1 MSPMMW
7 LLVIFLI
14 IIVAYLVG
22 SKLQNNRVTGI
33 WEMNELQECTNE
45 INRIAGGVEN
55 VVSLK
60 VLNKIMPYLREVDT
74 GFSNVEE
81 YLLKYFEYPEREI
94 SRLKQDALDNTDAP
108 KKYKLLHTIID
119 DIIRRNNIDSVEEF
133 FKKSKLTYREFL
145 PESHRKV
152 LADAARYAK
161 VSKDDLKKLS
171 KIYDK
176 YFINS
181 ANYLTKDKLLAKT
194 EDLIADN
201 KLFKLKPGR
210 ADMPI
215 AKLKALAE
223 REPHKVFELD
233 YVGLMPA
240 MKETSESYD
249 THSSKRST
257 YSREDDIRRQLEED
271 IETLKLFRDYPS
283 RLRRD
288 SDRWEIARRLE
299 SAASKLYSPRYAAK
313 LLRDLYYDYDPLYKN
328 SDYGLGSL
336 TGRYNAERERD
347 SAISRA
353 AQVAAEKARDE
364 ERAFKDEEI
373 NTLRAERARRS
384 SMTNNELIDASV
396 DSAERHS
403 GLLTHQGPAVGW
415 AAYVPHADVGDV
427 PLAPGFAAPPPPP
440 PMTAQDVSDVLN
452 NPDPHLAGIL
462 ADTYAAHGRGEISDQ
477 KRDELVMKLVK
488 ASNITGGSERA
499 HILNEVTHELK
510 NAKKDNMDIP
520 LIPLN

>member
-1 MSPMMW
+1 MTPIMW

-14 IIVAYLVG
+14 VVVAYIVG
-22 SKLQNNRVTGI
+22 SNLHNGRITGI
-33 WEMNELQECTNE
+33 WEINEMNEIQECTHE
-45 INRIAGGVEN
+45 INRIAGGAEK

-74 GFSNVEE
+74 PSYVEE
-81 YLLKYFEYPEREI
+81 YLLKYYEYPEREI
-94 SRLKQDALDNTDAP
+94 SRLKRDALENTDAP

-119 DIIRRNNIDSVEEF
+119 DIIHRNNIDSAEEF

-161 VSKDDLKKLS
+161 VSKEDLKKLS

-176 YFINS
+176 YLVDS

-215 AKLKALAE
+215 AKLKVLADKD
-223 REPHKVFELD
+223 PQKVFELD
-233 YVGLMPA
+233 YVGLMPE
-240 MKETSESYD
+240 MKETAQKYD
-249 THSSKRST
+249 TYSSKRV

-271 IETLKLFRDYPS
+271 IETLRLFRDYPS

-299 SAASKLYSPRYAAK
+299 RAASTLYSPRYAAK
-313 LLRDLYYDYDPLYKN
+313 LLRDLYYDYPYPLY
-328 SDYGLGSL
+328 GSPGYEVGKWVGK
-336 TGRYNAERERD
+336 TNAEQETNAERLRRIAAETERD
-347 SAISRA
+347 RARA
-353 AQVAAEKARDE
+353 AQIDADKAVAEGIARDDAAEKRGDDYARE
-364 ERAFKDEEI
+364 AREREASLEKQ
-373 NTLRAERARRS
+373 LSRAYEQRPEAEDA
-384 SMTNNELIDASV
+384 ELQRVRKADA
-396 DSAERHS
+396 DQLKEHR
-403 GLLTHQGPAVGW
+403 
-415 AAYVPHADVGDV
+415 DVGID
-427 PLAPGFAAPPPPP
+427 PENPPADIASDPELAAMWRSFG
-440 PMTAQDVSDVLN
+440 
-452 NPDPHLAGIL
+452 
-462 ADTYAAHGRGEISDQ
+462 
-477 KRDELVMKLVK
+477 
-488 ASNITGGSERA
+488 
-499 HILNEVTHELK
+499 
-510 NAKKDNMDIP
+510 AKEP